1 MKPALLSLITSN
13 QFVTMDHED
22 PYTHLS
28 TFYEL
33 CGTMGVFGEDKEAVY
48 LWLFPFS
55 LASKAKTWL
64 QSHPNQSLT
73 RRKDVEEKFLARF
86 FLPSRYISVKSAIAA
101 FSQRSDEPLSEA
113 WEIYKSLLRKCPNH
127 GFNDIAQLNIFCNGL
142 RPYTKMFLDAS
153 IGGSMML
160 KSLEEAITIIDAL
173 ATSDHQAHYDRTQHH
188 RKIVLELDSQNALLA
203 QNKLCSQQ
211 MEDPRKQMPK
221 L

>member
-48 LWLFPFS
+48 LQLFPFS

-73 RRKDVEEKFLARF
+73 RRKD
-86 FLPSRYISVKSAIAA
+86 I
-101 FSQRSDEPLSEA
+101 
-113 WEIYKSLLRKCPNH
+113 
-127 GFNDIAQLNIFCNGL
+127 
-142 RPYTKMFLDAS
+142 
-153 IGGSMML
+153 
-160 KSLEEAITIIDAL
+160 
-173 ATSDHQAHYDRTQHH
+173 
-188 RKIVLELDSQNALLA
+188 
-203 QNKLCSQQ
+203 
-211 MEDPRKQMPK
+211 
-221 L
+221 